1 MPHGIIFI
9 LDVLHGF
16 NANIEMLPDEIQTFL
31 CRRKSWACLILAIKL
46 PSEYGWRTRR

>member
-16 NANIEMLPDEIQTFL
+16 NTDVEVLPDEVLRDDFI
-31 CRRKSWACLILAIKL
+31 
-46 PSEYGWRTRR
+46 

>member
-16 NANIEMLPDEIQTFL
+16 NADVEVLPDEILRDDFV
-31 CRRKSWACLILAIKL
+31 
-46 PSEYGWRTRR
+46 

>member
-16 NANIEMLPDEIQTFL
+16 NANIEMLTDEILRDDFVGFL
-31 CRRKSWACLILAIKL
+31 LFFAVCNQG
-46 PSEYGWRTRR
+46 PV